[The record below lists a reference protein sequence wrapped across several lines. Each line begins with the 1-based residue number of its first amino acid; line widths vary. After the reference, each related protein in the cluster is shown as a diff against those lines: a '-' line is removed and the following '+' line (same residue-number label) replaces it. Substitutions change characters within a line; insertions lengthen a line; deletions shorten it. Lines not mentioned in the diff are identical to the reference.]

1 MDGRS
6 PCSWAS
12 LDPRRRQQPG
22 QKRAECL
29 IGIECPLR
37 QLVLG
42 TSRIPLDLSK
52 RIPLHEAH
60 AQERETL
67 IQYPVVAVLN
77 SLDQPSQMFGFA

>member
-6 PCSWAS
+6 PCSRTS
-12 LDPRRRQQPG
+12 LDPARRRQPG
-22 QKRAECL
+22 QQRAECL

-60 AQERETL
+60 PQGRETL
-67 IQYPVVAVLN
+67 IQCPVMAVLN
-77 SLDQPSQMFGFA
+77 SLDQPS